1 MIFYNISIFLQKIMT
16 KMIKLVVKRS
26 SKRIVEIRILRV
38 LIKKSLTILKSY
50 SIILLNNV
58 QIWRV
63 FMKVTKDAIIDEAIA
78 ILEEKGDD
86 PQKLTIR
93 ELAGRLGIGVGLV
106 NYHFGSK
113 EVLVNRCVKKMIMS
127 IVEEFH
133 KVRTSLAY
141 MKPKEK
147 LNYLCLMTFDYL
159 YTKPNVS
166 KVALIYDLGNTSN
179 DDTTSELIDAYIPI
193 VKDCK
198 PSYDD
203 QKAYLIASRVIY
215 IIEQSFLRTDVIRL
229 RSGVDLSNSEERK
242 EYLENL
248 LKDMMK

>member
-1 MIFYNISIFLQKIMT
+1 
-16 KMIKLVVKRS
+16 
-26 SKRIVEIRILRV
+26 
-38 LIKKSLTILKSY
+38 
-50 SIILLNNV
+50 
-58 QIWRV
+58 
-63 FMKVTKDAIIDEAIA
+63 MKVTKDAIIDEAIV

-215 IIEQSFLRTDVIRL
+215 IIEQSYLRTGVIRL
-229 RSGVDLSNSEERK
+229 RSGVDLRNSEERK

>member
-1 MIFYNISIFLQKIMT
+1 
-16 KMIKLVVKRS
+16 
-26 SKRIVEIRILRV
+26 
-38 LIKKSLTILKSY
+38 
-50 SIILLNNV
+50 V
-58 QIWRV
+58 QIWSV

-248 LKDMMK
+248 LKDLMK

>member
-1 MIFYNISIFLQKIMT
+1 
-16 KMIKLVVKRS
+16 
-26 SKRIVEIRILRV
+26 
-38 LIKKSLTILKSY
+38 
-50 SIILLNNV
+50 
-58 QIWRV
+58 
-63 FMKVTKDAIIDEAIA
+63 MKVTKDAIIDEAIA

-179 DDTTSELIDAYIPI
+179 DDTT
-193 VKDCK
+193 
-198 PSYDD
+198 
-203 QKAYLIASRVIY
+203 
-215 IIEQSFLRTDVIRL
+215 
-229 RSGVDLSNSEERK
+229 
-242 EYLENL
+242 
-248 LKDMMK
+248 

>member
-1 MIFYNISIFLQKIMT
+1 
-16 KMIKLVVKRS
+16 
-26 SKRIVEIRILRV
+26 
-38 LIKKSLTILKSY
+38 
-50 SIILLNNV
+50 
-58 QIWRV
+58 
-63 FMKVTKDAIIDEAIA
+63 MKVTKDAIIDEAIA

-133 KVRTSLAY
+133 KVRTSLAF

-166 KVALIYDLGNTSN
+166 KVALIYDLGNTSH

-193 VKDCK
+193 IKDCK
-198 PSYDD
+198 PSCDD
-203 QKAYLIASRVIY
+203 SKAYLIASRVIY
-215 IIEQSFLRTDVIRL
+215 IIEQSFLRTDVIKSRC
-229 RSGVDLSNSEERK
+229 GVDLSNSDDRK

-248 LKDMMK
+248 LKDMIK

>member
-1 MIFYNISIFLQKIMT
+1 M
-16 KMIKLVVKRS
+16 VVLEDNFFAK
-26 SKRIVEIRILRV
+26 E
-38 LIKKSLTILKSY
+38 KKSLTIDERLP
-50 SIILLNNV
+50 IILLNNV
-58 QIWRV
+58 QIWSV
-63 FMKVTKDAIIDEAIA
+63 FMKVTKDAIIDEAIV

-229 RSGVDLSNSEERK
+229 RSGVDLRNSEERK

>member
-16 KMIKLVVKRS
+16 KMIKLVVKSS
-26 SKRIVEIRILRV
+26 SKRIFEIRILRV

>member
-1 MIFYNISIFLQKIMT
+1 
-16 KMIKLVVKRS
+16 
-26 SKRIVEIRILRV
+26 
-38 LIKKSLTILKSY
+38 
-50 SIILLNNV
+50 NNV
-58 QIWRV
+58 QIWSV

-248 LKDMMK
+248 LKDLMK

>member
-1 MIFYNISIFLQKIMT
+1 MLLST
-16 KMIKLVVKRS
+16 KELPY
-26 SKRIVEIRILRV
+26 SK
-38 LIKKSLTILKSY
+38 K
-50 SIILLNNV
+50 
-58 QIWRV
+58 
-63 FMKVTKDAIIDEAIA
+63 
-78 ILEEKGDD
+78 KGDD

-179 DDTTSELIDAYIPI
+179 DDNDVRTYR
-193 VKDCK
+193 
-198 PSYDD
+198 
-203 QKAYLIASRVIY
+203 RVY
-215 IIEQSFLRTDVIRL
+215 TNRQRL
-229 RSGVDLSNSEERK
+229 QAVL
-242 EYLENL
+242 
-248 LKDMMK
+248 

>member
-1 MIFYNISIFLQKIMT
+1 
-16 KMIKLVVKRS
+16 
-26 SKRIVEIRILRV
+26 
-38 LIKKSLTILKSY
+38 
-50 SIILLNNV
+50 
-58 QIWRV
+58 
-63 FMKVTKDAIIDEAIA
+63 MKVTKDAIIDEAIA

-113 EVLVNRCVKKMIMS
+113 EVLINRCVKKMIMA

-159 YTKPNVS
+159 YTKPNVA
-166 KVALIYDLGNTSN
+166 KVALIYDLGNTSG

-198 PSYDD
+198 PAYDD
-203 QKAYLIASRVIY
+203 QRAYLIASRVIY

-229 RSGVDLSNSEERK
+229 RSGVDLNNSDERK

-248 LKDMMK
+248 LKDMIK